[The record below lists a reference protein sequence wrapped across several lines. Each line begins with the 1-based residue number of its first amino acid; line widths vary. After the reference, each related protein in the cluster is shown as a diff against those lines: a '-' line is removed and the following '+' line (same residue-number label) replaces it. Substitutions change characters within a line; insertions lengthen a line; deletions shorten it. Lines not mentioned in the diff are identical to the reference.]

1 MAQFTVFRSKATDF
15 LYNYLTS
22 KDGYAKDYGLPVM
35 SHQQA
40 AGVMGS
46 VAVETGSQDL
56 SQLDVVEKNAKAGR
70 GMMQY
75 TGPRRKAYDAA
86 RAKALQGGE
95 DPNSMAW
102 QVKYMAEEYKGKH
115 DPAPGKSL
123 VSWSKPLEKFSAGK
137 HKTAGDAAKAFT
149 GSAASGQGYLRP
161 GVPHFDKR
169 MQAAEGFASIYA
181 GRGALEPLKGAGTSG
196 KTQSTP
202 QPLPTVVKPPMSI
215 DPVQNTFNSLFI
227 R

>member
-1 MAQFTVFRSKATDF
+1 MAPFAVFRSKNTDF

-22 KDGYAKDYGLPVM
+22 KTGFAKDYNLPVM
-35 SHQQA
+35 THEQA
-40 AGVMGS
+40 AGVLGS

-56 SQLDVVEKNAKAGR
+56 SQLDVVEAKARAGR

-75 TGPRRKAYDAA
+75 TGPRRVAYDRA
-86 RAKALQGGE
+86 RAAAVKAGE

-102 QVKYMAEEYKGKH
+102 QVKYMAQEYRGDH

-137 HKTAGDAAKAFT
+137 YKTAGEAATAFT

-169 MQAAEGFASIYA
+169 QQAAEGFASLYA
-181 GRGALEPLKGAGTSG
+181 GRGALEPLKGAGTAPV
-196 KTQSTP
+196 TQSTP
-202 QPLPTVVKPPMSI
+202 APLPTVVKPPMTA
-215 DPVQNTFNSLFI
+215 DPVMNTFNSLFI

>member
-1 MAQFTVFRSKATDF
+1 M
-15 LYNYLTS
+15 
-22 KDGYAKDYGLPVM
+22 
-35 SHQQA
+35 
-40 AGVMGS
+40 MGS
-46 VAVETGSQDL
+46 MAVETGKWDL
-56 SQLDVVEKNAKAGR
+56 MNLDVVETKARAGR
-70 GMMQY
+70 GAWQY
-75 TGPRRKAYDAA
+75 TDGSSGAGRRAYYDAQ
-86 RAKALQGGE
+86 RAQAIKSGV

-169 MQAAEGFASIYA
+169 QQAAEGFASLYA
-181 GRGALEPLKGAGTSG
+181 GRGALEPLKGAGTAPV
-196 KTQSTP
+196 TQSTP
-202 QPLPTVVKPPMSI
+202 APLPTVVKPPMTA
-215 DPVQNTFNSLFI
+215 DPVMNTFNSLFI